1 MSRDQF
7 FCGLLILA
15 TVNGLEGSVW
25 ASVVTA
31 GWLEALLSLFGVSAI
46 VWIACFAA
54 VALLY
59 GSRVVEAITIPDIV
73 IGLGILSMA
82 ILPFATL
89 SWLALAVLSLYMLT
103 VASAQSS
110 RRRAALIALA
120 VTGPV
125 LWGPLLMELFTTQ
138 ILQVDAVLVSSLIG
152 TDRIGNVFLGAIG
165 NDGSPTRFQIWQGCS
180 SLHGMSIAILAWVT
194 ISNTL
199 GSVWSA
205 RHFAWGL
212 LAAAAV
218 LVVNVSRMG
227 LIGLFPS
234 HYATIHGWPGN
245 EVAAWLSLT
254 LVVVISLLG
263 VGREAQRT

>member
-15 TVNGLEGSVW
+15 MVNGLAGSVS
-25 ASVVTA
+25 ASVVTV
-31 GWLEALLSLFGVSAI
+31 GWPEGLLSLFDVSAL

-54 VALLY
+54 ATLLY
-59 GSRVVEAITIPDIV
+59 GSRVGEAVTIPDTV
-73 IGLGILSMA
+73 IGLAMLSMTV
-82 ILPFATL
+82 LPFARL

-103 VASAQSS
+103 VASAQSP
-110 RRRAALIALA
+110 RQRAALIALA
-120 VTGPV
+120 VTGPM

-165 NDGSPTRFQIWQGCS
+165 NDGSPTRFVVWQGCS

-205 RHFAWGL
+205 RQFAWGL
-212 LAAAAV
+212 LAAGAV
-218 LVVNVSRMG
+218 LVVNVSRMS
-227 LIGLFPS
+227 LIGLFPAYYVS
-234 HYATIHGWPGN
+234 IHGSPGN
-245 EVAAWLSLT
+245 EIAAWLSLT
-254 LVVVISLLG
+254 LVVLISLLG
-263 VGREAQRT
+263 VGRETLRS